1 LVLLIGITLRTVV
14 LVGELLAEVKG
25 RGAIGT
31 TTWWADPTRDI
42 RGLVHFTG
50 QLGGTEL
57 KPWLAITVP
66 DLLDK
71 VNISKLSRVPHTAAL
86 VTFLAFVLTIRNRK
100 SGLAM
105 ITWPIFALWIANFL
119 LMIGIFQN
127 PIRVPGD
134 FHYRDVLVTLSML
147 GVGLSIH
154 GTTMN
159 APREQIRLWL
169 WLMSL
174 SLMLTSSAVSISNP
188 IFQFQ
193 SFGAPSPYALVK
205 TLQDTDP
212 WIETFWEAAGTTSG
226 VVAVVDPVFT
236 NRWSGEAW
244 KDWRGLR
251 GFYEFREAGFTT
263 LEGSPKIRDAS
274 AFTGLTDS
282 LKQSLDP
289 PTADFCSAGL
299 LSFLRVTTVVMS
311 PENRDPCYVRATR
324 ERPDDVT
331 LQASQPVPLADSGM
345 LISNLSRQQV
355 FLTDTDPTNNGQVR
369 CGLLTDPGCFE
380 RLKLRP
386 SSQWNITATE
396 CTLPCVLRIGRT
408 TNTPNEQGMIVLPLN
423 TGNALRIIDQTG
435 TPIPTTRYNGLLAI
449 PTNTTT
455 NELTITTG
463 NDWRMWLQVLTAYL
477 QYAILIPPLLNV
489 ARNTTKRR
497 NTTK

>member
-1 LVLLIGITLRTVV
+1 MLAVGLTLAP
-14 LVGELLAEVKG
+14 EKK
-25 RGAIGT
+25 IGT
-31 TTWWADPTRDI
+31 SSQSRKNL
-42 RGLVHFTG
+42 RV
-50 QLGGTEL
+50 
-57 KPWLAITVP
+57 VP
-66 DLLDK
+66 IAVILT
-71 VNISKLSRVPHTAAL
+71 S
-86 VTFLAFVLTIRNRK
+86 FVV
-100 SGLAM
+100 SVSY
-105 ITWPIFALWIANFL
+105 PIFHL
-119 LMIGIFQN
+119 
-127 PIRVPGD
+127 
-134 FHYRDVLVTLSML
+134 
-147 GVGLSIH
+147 
-154 GTTMN
+154 
-159 APREQIRLWL
+159 REFR
-169 WLMSL
+169 S
-174 SLMLTSSAVSISNP
+174 V
-188 IFQFQ
+188 
-193 SFGAPSPYALVK
+193 SPYSLISS
-205 TLQDTDP
+205 LRDSDP
-212 WIETFWEAAGTTSG
+212 WIEPFRDAAARDSG
-226 VVAVVDPVFT
+226 VVAVVDERFLS
-236 NRWSGEAW
+236 RWADERIADRRER
-244 KDWRGLR
+244 DWRGLR

-396 CTLPCVLRIGRT
+396 CTLPCVLRISRT

-497 NTTK
+497 NTTE